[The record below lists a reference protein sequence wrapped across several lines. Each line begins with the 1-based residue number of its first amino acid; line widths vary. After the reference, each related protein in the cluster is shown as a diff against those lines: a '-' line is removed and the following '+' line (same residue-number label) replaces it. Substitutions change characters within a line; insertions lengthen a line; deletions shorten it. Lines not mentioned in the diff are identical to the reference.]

1 MGELNFDLAS
11 EIEDNQR
18 AEAIEKARLASK
30 PQLPP
35 DWDGE
40 TCYQCGNEIGSDRL
54 AAVTPASAST
64 VSPKEK
70 NVSSSDSLP
79 HSCEFCSRTRFVIK
93 NGRKSRKCRLFGFL
107 VSSKTVVCSNFNE
120 RKS

>member
-54 AAVTPASAST
+54 AAVHTCFCIHCQSQR
-64 VSPKEK
+64 EK
-70 NVSSSDSLP
+70 
-79 HSCEFCSRTRFVIK
+79 
-93 NGRKSRKCRLFGFL
+93 RLF
-107 VSSKTVVCSNFNE
+107 K
-120 RKS
+120 